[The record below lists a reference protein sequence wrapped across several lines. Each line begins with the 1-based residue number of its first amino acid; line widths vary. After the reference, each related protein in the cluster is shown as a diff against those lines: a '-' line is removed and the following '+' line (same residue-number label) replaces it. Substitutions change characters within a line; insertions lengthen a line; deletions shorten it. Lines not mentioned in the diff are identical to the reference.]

1 MSQHID
7 PDLKYWLGFN
17 HVKGIGPAKLRAML
31 EYFGGSI
38 ADAWLANERQLNE
51 IGVDRRASD
60 HLIQARDG
68 LDLDT
73 VIERVWAAGI
83 SLLTW
88 DSADYPVY
96 LKETDSPP
104 PLLYV
109 RGELLKDDQ
118 WAVAVVGT
126 RRLTSYGRQVTRDLV
141 RGLVRSRVTV
151 ISGLARGIDSVAH
164 LQALDSGGRTLAV
177 MGCGAD
183 VIYPAENR
191 GLAARI
197 VGGQGALISD
207 YPLGTQPDGKNFPAR
222 NRIISGLS
230 LGVVVVEAGERSGA
244 LITAKFALE
253 QGREVFAIPGNINSP
268 ASRGPNRLIQEG
280 AKLVRHVDD
289 ILEELNLTMVSE
301 HSAVQMIMPE
311 TAEEAALL
319 SHLSHQPLHID
330 DLTRL
335 TELPSGMVSSTLS
348 MMELKGMVQQVGGM
362 SFVLAREP
370 EPTYDVDPDKHRNN
384 P

>member
-60 HLIQARDG
+60 HLIQARDS

-268 ASRGPNRLIQEG
+268 VSRGPNRLIQEG

-319 SHLSHQPLHID
+319 SYLSHQPLHID